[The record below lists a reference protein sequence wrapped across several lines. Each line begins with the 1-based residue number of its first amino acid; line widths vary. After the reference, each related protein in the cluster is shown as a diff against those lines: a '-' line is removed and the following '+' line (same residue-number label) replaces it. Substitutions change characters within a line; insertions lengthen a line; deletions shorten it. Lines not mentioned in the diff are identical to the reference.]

1 MLSGSLIAFTF
12 SLLSIA
18 VVYVLLSFLRNT
30 FIKAGYYG
38 RDVHKPG
45 QPKVAEMGGIASSIV
60 VLSLVLALYFLLPSE
75 ARQFD
80 LVLAFVFLYYFL
92 LGLVDDLLVL
102 PGKVKLFGTLF
113 GGVLADFL
121 GTFLRVSFYDPR
133 PYLPFIGQIHG
144 IFFLYPLLIP
154 VGLAVTSNAYNMY
167 DVYNGTLTF
176 ASMLTFAL
184 LGVLVLFADVARFS
198 ALVSIFSF
206 ICSGAS
212 AGLYLLNRYP
222 SKFFIGDAGSLS
234 LGAAVGMI
242 AIMGRLEVVAMVAI
256 MPMLMNGFLSF
267 GSVGKIFE
275 RHQIRE
281 RPVIVQNGL
290 ISANPKAGAPMS
302 LANILASKTPLTE
315 KQIIFRYHVLTIL
328 GIILACITFILI
340 PW

>member
-18 VVYVLLSFLRNT
+18 VVYALLSLLRNG

-38 RDVHKPG
+38 RDIHKPD

-60 VLSLVLALYFLLPSE
+60 ILSLLLALYFLLPIY

-80 LVLAFVFLYYFL
+80 LILVFVFLYYFL
-92 LGLVDDLLVL
+92 LGLADDLLVL
-102 PGKVKLFGTLF
+102 PGKIKLFGTLL

-121 GTFLRVSFYDPR
+121 GIFLHVNFYVPR

-154 VGLAVTSNAYNMY
+154 IGLAVTSNAYNMY

-176 ASMLTFAL
+176 ASTLIFAL
-184 LGVLVLFADVARFS
+184 LGVLVLFTGAPHFP

-206 ICSGAS
+206 VCSGAS

-256 MPMLMNGFLSF
+256 TPMLMNGFFSF
-267 GSVGKIFE
+267 GSVGKVFE
-275 RHQIRE
+275 RHQVKE

-290 ISANPKAGAPMS
+290 ISANPKTGAPMS
-302 LANILASKTPLTE
+302 LANILASKAPLTE
-315 KQIIFRYHVLTIL
+315 KQIILRYHALTLL
-328 GIILACITFILI
+328 GIVLACVTFLLI